1 MVSRENWIT
10 IAFVVVALPAAYA
23 ASILL
28 ESNGIAEDTAF
39 MISFFVLLVVGVGF
53 PRFATRSG

>member
-10 IAFVVVALPAAYA
+10 IAFVVVALPAAYVVEF
-23 ASILL
+23 LL

-39 MISFFVLLVVGVGF
+39 MISFFVLLVVGVGL
-53 PRFATRSG
+53 PRFVTRSG

>member
-23 ASILL
+23 VNVLL
-28 ESNGIAEDTAF
+28 ESNGIAQDTAF
-39 MISFFVLLVVGVGF
+39 MISFFVLLFVGVGL
-53 PRFATRSG
+53 PRFATRSE

>member
-23 ASILL
+23 VNILL
-28 ESNGIAEDTAF
+28 ESNGIAQDTAF
-39 MISFFVLLVVGVGF
+39 TISFFVLLVVGVGL
-53 PRFATRSG
+53 PKFATHSG

>member
-23 ASILL
+23 VNVLL
-28 ESNGIAEDTAF
+28 ESNGIAQDTAF
-39 MISFFVLLVVGVGF
+39 MISFFVLLVVGVGL
-53 PRFATRSG
+53 PRFATHSG

>member
-10 IAFVVVALPAAYA
+10 IAFVIVALPAAYA
-23 ASILL
+23 ANILL
-28 ESNGIAEDTAF
+28 ESNGIAQDTAF
-39 MISFFVLLVVGVGF
+39 MISFFVLLVVGVGL